1 MNDFVYKKYYEFYKK
16 NGYIPEMFNPYN
28 TAEITD
34 VAPCLSTQ
42 CGSTTTS
49 AAVLII
55 EKGGIT
61 MEHKKKIVFERTPIS
76 QIIAISRIGNFYEVI
91 GKVGGDVLTY
101 RIYDNG
107 TICEE

>member
-1 MNDFVYKKYYEFYKK
+1 
-16 NGYIPEMFNPYN
+16 
-28 TAEITD
+28 
-34 VAPCLSTQ
+34 
-42 CGSTTTS
+42 
-49 AAVLII
+49 LII

-61 MEHKKKIVFERTPIS
+61 MEHIKKIVFERTPIN

-91 GKVGGDVLTY
+91 GKAGGDVLTY